1 MHIIQKQLLDLI
13 ANQEDFGSMSLR
25 KIAELVGSKGKPQTA
40 KYHLQQ
46 LAKDGLIQFNPE
58 AGVIKLVKKGYYNKT
73 ANTIYSLP
81 VVGSANC
88 GPATIF
94 AEQNIGQYLKVS
106 SKMLPRN
113 KKSLYALIADGESMN
128 KAEVEPGQTIE
139 SGDFV
144 LVDSE
149 NKNYKNGD
157 IVVAVIDGLATI
169 KRYRNDKINNRIV
182 LEADSTEKYLP
193 IFIHEG
199 EDFLLSGKVV
209 GIIKKFI

>member
-13 ANQEDFGSMSLR
+13 ATHDDFGSYSLR
-25 KIAELVGSKGKPQTA
+25 KIAEMVGATGKPQTA
-40 KYHLQQ
+40 KYHLLQ
-46 LAKDGLIQFNPE
+46 LEKDGLIQMNLE
-58 AGVIKLVKKGYYNKT
+58 AGVIKLVKRGYAKAST
-73 ANTIYSLP
+73 SPIYSLP
-81 VVGSANC
+81 VVGAANC

-106 SKMLPRN
+106 SSLLPRN
-113 KKSLYALIADGESMN
+113 KKGLYALIADGDSMN
-128 KAEVEPGQTIE
+128 KAEVETGKVIE

-149 NKNYKNGD
+149 YKSYKKGD
-157 IVVAVIDGLATI
+157 IVVAVIDGMATI
-169 KRYRNDKINNRIV
+169 KRYREDKINKMIV

-199 EDFLLSGKVV
+199 DDFQISGKVV
-209 GIIKKFI
+209 GIIKS

>member
-13 ANQEDFGSMSLR
+13 ATHENLGSFSLR
-25 KIAELVGSKGKPQTA
+25 KIAEMIGAKDKPQTA

-46 LAKDGLIQFNPE
+46 LEKDGMIQMNLE
-58 AGVIKLVKKGYYNKT
+58 EGVIKLVKKGYNL
-73 ANTIYSLP
+73 ASASPIYSLP
-81 VVGSANC
+81 VVGAANC

-94 AEQNIGQYLKVS
+94 AEQNISQYLKVS
-106 SKMLPRN
+106 SSLLPRN
-113 KKSLYALIADGESMN
+113 KKSLYALVADGDSMN
-128 KAEVEPGQTIE
+128 KAEVEPGKTIK

-149 NKNYKNGD
+149 YKNYKNGD
-157 IVVAVIDGLATI
+157 IVVAVIDSMATI
-169 KRYRNDKINNRIV
+169 KRYRNDKMHNQIV

-199 EDFLLSGKVV
+199 DDFILNGKVV
-209 GIIKKFI
+209 GIIKS